1 MVTLNYIHKARMVG
15 MEKLSFQG
23 RSTPPKPFL
32 LGLINSLLCLECT
45 MVWRRQLLLNK
56 TRVQEVYDL
65 YICDTGE
72 AIKEVYCILRPW
84 VRGEKGGPKETGT
97 DIWGQFQC

>member
-1 MVTLNYIHKARMVG
+1 
-15 MEKLSFQG
+15 
-23 RSTPPKPFL
+23 
-32 LGLINSLLCLECT
+32 

-72 AIKEVYCILRPW
+72 AIKEVYCILRPLAVW
-84 VRGEKGGPKETGT
+84 VRREKGGPKETGT